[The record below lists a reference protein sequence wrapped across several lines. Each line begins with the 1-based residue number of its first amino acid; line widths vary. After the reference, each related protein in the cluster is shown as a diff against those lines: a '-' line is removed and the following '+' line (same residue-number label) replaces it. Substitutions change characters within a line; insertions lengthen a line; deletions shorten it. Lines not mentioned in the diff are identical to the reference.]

1 MPPVG
6 ICAACLVCFLA
17 RAAYGQDKGL
27 AVDTNP
33 LDAGPRRIFG
43 IIPNYRT
50 APSLAHYQPLT
61 AMEKFEIA
69 YADSSDRGAFVMAAA
84 FAGDEQLSKAMPSF
98 GHGVAGYSRY
108 LGAAYGDLMIGN
120 FMTEAIYPSLLHQDP
135 RYFRHGAGSG
145 WSRLFYAVGQIFR
158 THSDRGGSQF
168 NFSELVGNSTAVAIS
183 NAYSPDHRTA
193 ANAVSKLGIQLG
205 LDTAGN
211 VMKEFWPDIDRKLS
225 RKHREAALPK

>member
-1 MPPVG
+1 V
-6 ICAACLVCFLA
+6 VCSLA
-17 RAAYGQDKGL
+17 GAAYGQDKTSP
-27 AVDTNP
+27 ADANP
-33 LDAGPRRIFG
+33 LDTAPKRIFG

-61 AMEKFEIA
+61 RMEKFGIA

-84 FAGDEQLSKAMPSF
+84 FAGDEQLTKAMPSY
-98 GHGVAGYSRY
+98 GRGVAGYSRY
-108 LGAAYGDLMIGN
+108 LGAAYGDLAIGN

-145 WSRLFYAVGQIFR
+145 WSRLFYAVGRIFW
-158 THSDRGGSQF
+158 TQTDRGGSQF
-168 NFSELVGNSTAVAIS
+168 NFSELIGNSTAVAIS

-193 ANAVSKLGIQLG
+193 ANAVSKLGVQLG

-211 VMKEFWPDIDRKLS
+211 VMKEFWPDLNRKLS

>member
-1 MPPVG
+1 
-6 ICAACLVCFLA
+6 VCFLV
-17 RAAYGQDKGL
+17 RAVYGQDNSL
-27 AVDTNP
+27 PADTNP
-33 LDAGPRRIFG
+33 PDAAPKRIFG

-50 APSLAHYQPLT
+50 APSLANYHPLT

-84 FAGDEQLSKAMPSF
+84 FAGDGQLTKAIPSF
-98 GHGVAGYSRY
+98 GQGVAGYSRY
-108 LGAAYGDLMIGN
+108 LGAAYGDLAIGN

-145 WSRLFYAVGQIFR
+145 LSRLFYAVGQIFW
-158 THSDRGGSQF
+158 THTDRGESQF
-168 NFSELVGNSTAVAIS
+168 NFSEVLGNSTAVAIS
-183 NAYSPDHRTA
+183 NAYVPDHRTA

-211 VMKEFWPDIDRKLS
+211 VMKEFWPDLRRKFS
-225 RKHREAALPK
+225 RKQREAALPE